1 MPSLLRR
8 RSRATDF
15 PPVKARRGFSLVEF
29 GIVLAVIAVMA
40 GVTIG
45 SVGYFKASRQR
56 TAVDLVLTLRK
67 AAVQFMQR
75 HSRGL
80 AYGVSANTN
89 NPQNVTMKGLRGEGF
104 VPVNTSTPWG
114 DALAEDAVIPSDGSS
129 IGASALCS
137 GYTCVTISI
146 PVPADECTE
155 GTIAEALRGNAVVN
169 GISCTNSRLT
179 VTMR

>member
-75 HSRGL
+75 NSRGL
-80 AYGVSANTN
+80 AYGVSTDTN
-89 NPQNVTMKGLRGEGF
+89 NPQNVTMKGLRGGGF
-104 VPVNTSTPWG
+104 VPENTLTPWG
-114 DALAEDAVIPSDGSS
+114 DTLAEDAVIPSNGSS

-155 GTIAEALRGNAVVN
+155 GTIAEALHGNAVAH
-169 GISCTNSRLT
+169 GITCTNSRLT